1 MKKFIQYSISIII
14 LLITLLYISDFAY
27 TLIYKNSNA
36 RNKLQYILNIEN
48 QDYDIVF
55 LGSSRVA
62 NHIDTKVFDSLSN
75 KKTINLGVLG
85 ANLNDN
91 LLELK
96 LLVKTNT
103 IKNLALQIDDS
114 YQYTRSTAMVTA
126 GAVPFIRNEIIK
138 DHLKSNLN
146 NFNQIYYLPFYR
158 YAING
163 HKIGFRESFFSLINR
178 KPKNNPKVGYYPKY
192 GNHSE
197 QTASL
202 PDVLVEDN
210 HVFRNIVAIC
220 KAQNINLILFV
231 APYSSKMKNIEY
243 ISKLKKRLPKLID
256 MSKGYNDDL
265 FYNYGHLNHKGAQIF
280 TKDLFYK
287 MKDILN

>member
-1 MKKFIQYSISIII
+1 MKTFIKHIISIII
-14 LLITLLYISDFAY
+14 LLIALLYISDFAY
-27 TLIYKNSNA
+27 TLIYKKSNP
-36 RNKLQYILNIEN
+36 RSKLQYILSVEH
-48 QDYDIVF
+48 QEYDIVF

-85 ANLNDN
+85 ASLNDN

-96 LLVKTNT
+96 LLVKSNT
-103 IKNLALQIDDS
+103 IKNLVLQIDDS
-114 YQYTRSTAMVTA
+114 YQYTNSTTMVTA

-138 DHLKSNLN
+138 EHLKDNLS
-146 NFNQIYYLPFYR
+146 NFNQMYYLPFYR

-163 HKIGFRESFFSLINR
+163 HKIGFRESFFSLVNR
-178 KPKNNPKVGYYPKY
+178 KSRVDPKIGYYPKY
-192 GNHSE
+192 GNYPE

-202 PDVLVEDN
+202 PDALVKGN
-210 HVFRNIVAIC
+210 VVFNEIVEIC
-220 KAQNINLILFV
+220 KRQDINLVLFV

-243 ISKLKKRLPKLID
+243 IDKLKERYPNLID
-256 MSKGYNDDL
+256 MSRGYKDDL

-280 TKDLFYK
+280 TRDLFK
-287 MKDILN
+287 QISKEFN